1 MNTIEHLENPTATDI
16 IAAHGNDFWASSCI
30 MGRNGH
36 DLYFYSRKFN
46 INPCDPKHFNDGFP
60 FRIWRD
66 SGIGYALNRNAP
78 QFSIDG
84 QARTAEEAVQM
95 ALPDGVVVIAA
106 EL

>member
-1 MNTIEHLENPTATDI
+1 MSTELKPTALGI
-16 IAAHGNDFWASSCI
+16 IAAHGNDFWAGSCV
-30 MGRNGH
+30 MGKNGH
-36 DLYFYSRKFN
+36 DLFFYSQRN
-46 INPCDPKHFNDGFP
+46 HVNPRDPKHFNAGYP

-66 SGIGYALNRNAP
+66 SGIGYALNRNTP
-78 QFSIDG
+78 EFSIDG